1 METYSVPS
9 CQVIASCVEYA
20 ICIVTLCIQDLVLLC
35 EPGITEKVFYFV
47 SHLIIMITIV
57 MKIIEILITC

>member
-9 CQVIASCVEYA
+9 CQVIASCVEYV
-20 ICIVTLCIQDLVLLC
+20 ICNGTLCIQDLVLLC
-35 EPGITEKVFYFV
+35 EPSITEKMFYFA
-47 SHLIIMITIV
+47 SHLIIMIMIL

>member
-20 ICIVTLCIQDLVLLC
+20 ICNVIQDLVLLC
-35 EPGITEKVFYFV
+35 EPSITEKMVYFA
-47 SHLIIMITIV
+47 SQFITIV
-57 MKIIEILITC
+57 MKIIEILIT